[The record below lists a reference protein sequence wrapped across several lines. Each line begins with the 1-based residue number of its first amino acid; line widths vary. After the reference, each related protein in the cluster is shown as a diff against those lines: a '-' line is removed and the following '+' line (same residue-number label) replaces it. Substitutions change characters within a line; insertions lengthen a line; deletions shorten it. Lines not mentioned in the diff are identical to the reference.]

1 MFSITK
7 QLNYGKLCSK
17 LPNMTFILGARCMDG
32 VVLVGDTRFT
42 IDDGIDWIYDYKILA
57 IMMEF

>member
-17 LPNMTFILGARCMDG
+17 LPNMTFILGARCIDG
-32 VVLVGDTRFT
+32 VVLVG
-42 IDDGIDWIYDYKILA
+42 ILGLQL
-57 IMMEF
+57 MMELIGYMIIKFWQL